1 MKTTRL
7 VLAAIAIAAQVSAC
21 AVPAGAQRSA
31 EVTGRLLARPDSLVV
46 SLLTIGPG
54 EGLFDRFGHTAIR
67 VRNVAT
73 GLDSAWNWGMYSF
86 EDPDLVVRF
95 LTSETRYWMAG
106 FGTSLFVDFYRRAGR
121 AVWEQELA
129 LDQPAADSL
138 LRFMRWNA
146 REENKYYRY
155 DYYLDNC
162 STRARDAIDMALRGA
177 LKQSLAVAVPDS
189 SITWRKETLRSSAAY
204 PMVAF
209 GMTFALG
216 TPADAVV
223 SPWEEGF
230 LPARLRDRLRA
241 VRLPDLNGTRPL
253 VSAERELNPPGAIVD
268 AAVAPSYVAPAL
280 IIGVLLH
287 FLITLLGRAGQSR
300 TAARVTLAVF
310 GSLWHFTIGVAGTLV
325 LLAALFTR
333 HEFMDANT
341 SVLLGTPVSLALAF
355 LYGRGWAIGA
365 GAGVRKAA
373 IALSVIA
380 GVAATLT
387 LLMHF
392 IPPISPA
399 DWAPALLVAP
409 VHLALAHALIGF
421 DRARAARVAA

>member
-1 MKTTRL
+1 MKTTRVL
-7 VLAAIAIAAQVSAC
+7 LAALAIAAHLSIC

-31 EVTGRLLARPDSLVV
+31 EITGRLLPRPDSLVV
-46 SLLTIGPG
+46 SLLTMGPG
-54 EGLFDRFGHTAIR
+54 ELLFDRFGHTAIR
-67 VRNVAT
+67 VRNVST

-86 EDPDLVVRF
+86 EDPKLIIRF

-106 FGTSLFVDFYRRAGR
+106 FPTSLFVDSYRRAGR
-121 AVWEQELA
+121 AIWEQELA
-129 LDQPAADSL
+129 IDQQAADSL
-138 LRFMRWNA
+138 LRFLRWNA

-162 STRARDAIDMALRGA
+162 STRARDALDMAVRGA
-177 LKQSLAVAVPDS
+177 LKQSLATAVPDS
-189 SITWRKETLRSSAAY
+189 SVTWRKETLRSSAAF
-204 PMVAF
+204 PVVAF

-230 LPARLRDRLRA
+230 LPVRLRDRLRA
-241 VRLPDLNGTRPL
+241 VQVPGFAGMQPFVR
-253 VSAERELNPPGAIVD
+253 AERELNPPGAIVD
-268 AAVAPSYVAPAL
+268 APKAPSYVAPAL

-287 FLITLLGRAGQSR
+287 FVIMLLGRAGRTR
-300 TAARVTLAVF
+300 TAPRVALAMF
-310 GSLWHFTIGVAGTLV
+310 GSLWHFTVGIAGMLV

-355 LYGRGWAIGA
+355 LYGRGLASGA
-365 GAGVRKAA
+365 GAGMRRAA
-373 IALSVIA
+373 MALSVIA
-380 GVAATLT
+380 GVAAALA

-392 IPPISPA
+392 IPPVSPA
-399 DWAPALLVAP
+399 DWAPALLIAP
-409 VHLALAHALIGF
+409 VHLALAHALVSF
-421 DRARAARVAA
+421 ERARAARVAA